1 MLRVLSALFLSLPIV
16 SSLAELY
23 SPIYCGPSPIWYSD
37 IMVTHASH
45 LLRTY
50 FEVTGGKELIPM
62 KVLEKDPTEAAK
74 LLFFLP
80 NRVVVSH
87 GTQNDAEGPVLNYG
101 NSAALKRWGASWE
114 ELTSMPSKY
123 TAETVEQ
130 SAREAFLQKVY
141 ADGVVENYSGVRIG
155 LDKSRYLDK
164 LQDTFLQIFTP
175 SSVLHFDNL
184 QTFSHLS
191 YSLDIIRFRILDG
204 TVWNLKI
211 AGSETIDLIGQAAT
225 FSEWE
230 IL

>member
-1 MLRVLSALFLSLPIV
+1 MSQVRLLSKILRVLSAVYLSLSIV
-16 SSLAELY
+16 NSLAELY
-23 SPIYCGPSPIWYSD
+23 KPIYCGPSPLWYSD

-50 FEVTGGKELIPM
+50 FEVSGGKELVPM
-62 KVLEKDPTEAAK
+62 KILEKDPTEAAK

-123 TAETVEQ
+123 TAETLEQ
-130 SAREAFLQKVY
+130 TAREEFLRKVY

-155 LDKSRYLDK
+155 LDKSRYSDYLP
-164 LQDTFLQIFTP
+164 DTSSQITTHSP
-175 SSVLHFDNL
+175 VLYFDML
-184 QTFSHLS
+184 QTYSHVL
-191 YSLDIIRFRILDG
+191 
-204 TVWNLKI
+204 
-211 AGSETIDLIGQAAT
+211 
-225 FSEWE
+225 
-230 IL
+230 

>member
-1 MLRVLSALFLSLPIV
+1 MSQVRLLSEILRVLSAVYLSLSIV
-16 SSLAELY
+16 NSLAELY
-23 SPIYCGPSPIWYSD
+23 KPIYCGPSPLWYSD

-50 FEVTGGKELIPM
+50 FEVSGGKELVPM
-62 KVLEKDPTEAAK
+62 KILEKDPTEAAK

-123 TAETVEQ
+123 TAETLEQ
-130 SAREAFLQKVY
+130 TAREEFLRKVY

-155 LDKSRYLDK
+155 LDKSRYSDYLP
-164 LQDTFLQIFTP
+164 DTSSQITTHSP
-175 SSVLHFDNL
+175 VLYFDML
-184 QTFSHLS
+184 QTYSHVL
-191 YSLDIIRFRILDG
+191 
-204 TVWNLKI
+204 
-211 AGSETIDLIGQAAT
+211 
-225 FSEWE
+225 
-230 IL
+230 

>member
-1 MLRVLSALFLSLPIV
+1 MLRILSALFLSLPIV
-16 SSLAELY
+16 NSLAELY
-23 SPIYCGPSPIWYSD
+23 KPIYCGPSPIWYSD

-50 FEVTGGKELIPM
+50 FEVTGGKELVPM

-80 NRVVVSH
+80 KRVVVSH
-87 GTQNDAEGPVLNYG
+87 GTQNDDEGPVLNYG

-123 TAETVEQ
+123 TAEAVEQ
-130 SAREAFLQKVY
+130 SAREEFLQKVY
-141 ADGVVENYSGVRIG
+141 ANGVVENYSGVRIG
-155 LDKSRYLDK
+155 LDKSRYLDN
-164 LQDTFLQIFTP
+164 LQDTFKQIITP
-175 SSVLHFDNL
+175 NTVLYLDKL
-184 QTFSHLS
+184 QTCSHLS
-191 YSLDIIRFRILDG
+191 YSFDTIRFRILDG

-211 AGSETIDLIGQAAT
+211 AGSESSDMIGQAAT